1 MANTTLTLT
10 FPKRVG
16 GSAVRA
22 DVADLIHRVID
33 SVAPEADLNGLT
45 LEVHFTN
52 DRNTHRPA
60 HLATSMKVLNDTR
73 QGRYVDIEA
82 ITTLG
87 VGYDGT
93 HPHMKVNLQGV
104 KAADY
109 DGLTAYTANH
119 IIHETLHYLQTA
131 LGVMSSTQ
139 TIKGYGRRVSRCTTT
154 TWNHGP
160 AFALNHAIRTAAGR
174 NLTAD
179 ALTSDEST
187 TYNRGSLTYAQMPW
201 EHQAW
206 RGAFILGRALGFP
219 PCENTRATH
228 RRFMKKAGRR

>member
-1 MANTTLTLT
+1 MNTQLLTLT

-22 DVADLIHRVID
+22 DVSDLIHRVIGA
-33 SVAPEADLNGLT
+33 VAADLDLSENT

-52 DRNTHRPA
+52 DRNLHKPA
-60 HLATSMKVLNDTR
+60 HLMTSMKVLHDER
-73 QGRYVDIEA
+73 QGGYVNIEA
-82 ITTLG
+82 VSTLG
-87 VGYDGT
+87 VGFDGA
-93 HPHMKVNLQGV
+93 HPQMKINLQGV

-139 TIKGYGRRVSRCTTT
+139 TIKGYGRRVNRRTTT

-174 NLTAD
+174 NMMSEPQE
-179 ALTSDEST
+179 SDEVT
-187 TYNRGSLTYAQMPW
+187 TLDRASLTYGQMRW

-206 RGAFILGRALGFP
+206 RGAYILGRALGFP
-219 PCENTRATH
+219 PCSKVTETYRAFLKRKTV
-228 RRFMKKAGRR
+228 